1 MWWREMQ
8 WLDYY
13 HGVAENTSSKQAKCI
28 SFTLYKFINNFY
40 TFSMRFVLLRNLSLA
55 KIS

>member
-1 MWWREMQ
+1 MQ

-40 TFSMRFVLLRNLSLA
+40 TFSMRFVLLRNLSLV

>member
-1 MWWREMQ
+1 MQ

-28 SFTLYKFINNFY
+28 SFILYKFINN
-40 TFSMRFVLLRNLSLA
+40 FVLLRNLSLG

>member
-1 MWWREMQ
+1 MQ
-8 WLDYY
+8 RLDYH

-28 SFTLYKFINNFY
+28 SFILHKIINNFY
-40 TFSMRFVLLRNLSLA
+40 TFSMQFVLLRNLSLA